1 MREVRFS
8 HIMFRLEEKWDMS
21 DKLSTQ
27 TSRKTGNF
35 IPQEQ
40 EPDHALYD
48 WRSNVLD
55 TFLPLASLAIFPS
68 IVQTV
73 LQVVKNP
80 QIAWQGAAILVFFYL
95 ILLYVTF
102 RQNLNAGIRSWAV
115 VTLTYLAGV
124 VSMARGGL
132 AGDGTI
138 FLTVLPIL
146 TITLVN
152 ARTGVYAAG
161 VSLSTFFVFGIL
173 AHFGILNRWLIIH
186 DNPLT
191 SDQWLYFGLAMETLI
206 IVTVFV
212 VYRFS
217 NFQKDTLRKVQKV
230 SYELADTNQQL
241 EIANQQLE
249 QKVQQRTQELSN
261 ANQHLQFLAT
271 HDNLTGLPNRFLFFD
286 RLDQAIKKSRRLK
299 HKFALLFIDLDDF
312 KNVNDSYGHLI
323 GDEVLQKVAEF
334 LANTVRDSDTVAR
347 IAGDEF
353 TIILDNVQTMSNVE
367 TIAQKTVEAV
377 SQPIETEQAMIVVT
391 ASIGISLYPDHGED
405 TETLLHKAD
414 MAMYLIKDGEKNSYT
429 LYEET

>member
-1 MREVRFS
+1 MTDR
-8 HIMFRLEEKWDMS
+8 
-21 DKLSTQ
+21 LSTQ
-27 TSRKTGNF
+27 TSGTTDVFLSQK
-35 IPQEQ
+35 Q
-40 EPDHALYD
+40 EPDHAIYD

-55 TFLPLASLAIFPS
+55 TLLPLASLAIFPS

-73 LQVVKNP
+73 LQVVRNP
-80 QIAWQGAAILVFFYL
+80 QIAWQGAAIFVFFYL
-95 ILLYVTF
+95 VLLYVTF
-102 RQNLNAGIRSWAV
+102 RRNLNAGTRSWTV

-152 ARTGVYAAG
+152 ARMGIYAAG
-161 VSLSTFFVFGIL
+161 VSLSTFIVFGIL
-173 AHFGILNRWLIIH
+173 AHFGLLTQWLIIF
-186 DNPLT
+186 DNPMAP
-191 SDQWLYFGLAMETLI
+191 DQWLYFGLAMGTLVT
-206 IVTVFV
+206 VTVFV

-217 NFQKDTLRKVQKV
+217 NFQMDTLRSVQDV
-230 SYELADTNQQL
+230 SNELADTNRRL

-286 RLDQAIKKSRRLK
+286 RLDQAIKKNRRLK

-353 TIILDNVQTMSNVE
+353 TIILDNVQTLSNVE

-377 SQPIETEQAMIVVT
+377 SQPIEIEQATIVVT
-391 ASIGISLYPDHGED
+391 ASIGISMYPDHGED

-414 MAMYLIKDGEKNSYT
+414 MAMYLVKDGEKNSYT
-429 LYEET
+429 LYQEI